1 MKSVWFFVALFVGIL
16 GVWLVYWP
24 IMESIYACSLM
35 PLFAKMFSFLV
46 GVVIIAADSYFGVKV
61 LF

>member
-1 MKSVWFFVALFVGIL
+1 LKPALALIALFVGIL

-24 IMESIYACSLM
+24 IMESIYAWSWV
-35 PLFAKMFSFLV
+35 PLIEKVGSFFV
-46 GVVIIAADSYFGVKV
+46 GLIIIIADSYVGIKV